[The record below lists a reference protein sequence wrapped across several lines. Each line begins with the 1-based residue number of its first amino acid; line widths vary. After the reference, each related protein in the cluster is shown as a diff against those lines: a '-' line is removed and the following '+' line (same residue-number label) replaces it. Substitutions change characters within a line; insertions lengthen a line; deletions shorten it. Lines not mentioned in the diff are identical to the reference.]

1 MRRERRVWWMMVLM
15 AGILAA
21 AGSVSGC
28 ASAKLPPLPR
38 PRRRRAETER
48 WMRAGAKMQSG
59 TEM

>member
-28 ASAKLPPLPR
+28 A
-38 PRRRRAETER
+38 
-48 WMRAGAKMQSG
+48 GAKTPASSPSAQTPGGSG
-59 TEM
+59 EVDESGSEDAVRF